1 MNNPLARLASPTAA
15 VGSRLMHCL
24 PCIVAGL
31 FLGPSFSGQS
41 RAVAGPPPTAAPEQR
56 GPVRFQDELRPLLA
70 VNCLACHNS
79 KTKEGGIIAEAFSQI
94 EKAMLRPADP
104 CRTRLSTSLLLLHGP
119 RASRSCISTYGM
131 PLAASKAPPPPPT
144 ATTGIPAALTR
155 RAIDSVSND
164 AMIPWPGQSSK
175 SCPLAAFSTLAPWL
189 KHA

>member
-1 MNNPLARLASPTAA
+1 M
-15 VGSRLMHCL
+15 
-24 PCIVAGL
+24 
-31 FLGPSFSGQS
+31 
-41 RAVAGPPPTAAPEQR
+41 AVAGHR
-56 GPVRFQDELRPLLA
+56 GLRDRPVRFQDELRPLLA